1 MQGSD
6 DMRLMKNFAR
16 TNYFNYFVIL
26 IGWLIPGIA
35 YRVVFITV
43 LI

>member
-6 DMRLMKNFAR
+6 DMRLRKNFAK
-16 TNYFNYFVIL
+16 TNYFNFFFIL
-26 IGWLIPGIA
+26 IGWLISGIA

-43 LI
+43 LL